1 MTSSISPV
9 LYEVVMMP
17 TWVGVG
23 VIGGGGLLA
32 EASFLLRFGV
42 EGRSGVVESALG
54 WAAAVLEVSVDL
66 GGFGPCPAF
75 LILLSELFLIL
86 LELLLEL
93 VGSWTT
99 FVAGRT
105 AATLDERLKDML
117 RIKRG
122 SRL

>member
-1 MTSSISPV
+1 
-9 LYEVVMMP
+9 MP

-42 EGRSGVVESALG
+42 EGRSGAVESALG
-54 WAAAVLEVSVDL
+54 WAAAVVEASVDL
-66 GGFGPCPAF
+66 GAFGPCTDF

-86 LELLLEL
+86 LELLLEI